1 MTTYNNTSGSK
12 SVKISVDALGMVRVF
27 YIQNYNGEQQVLQAK
42 TFKTFRSAERYAK
55 KILG

>member
-12 SVKISVDALGMVRVF
+12 SVNISVDALGMVRVF